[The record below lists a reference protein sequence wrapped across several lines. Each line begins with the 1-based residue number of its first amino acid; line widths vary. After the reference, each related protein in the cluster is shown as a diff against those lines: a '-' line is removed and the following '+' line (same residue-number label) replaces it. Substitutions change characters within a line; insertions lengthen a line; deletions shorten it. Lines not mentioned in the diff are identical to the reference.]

1 MAPCVVVGCY
11 PPKVGF
17 RTGNPLS
24 SEQTASDCRI
34 SGRAG
39 GQARQVCVHGWCDCD
54 QGGAGEGR
62 AIADLVAAVAGGRG
76 RCVFGCRCCDCGRS
90 LGIFVIGVPMTTQ
103 IVITSSGARIITYHA
118 TNILMC
124 LGSY

>member
-1 MAPCVVVGCY
+1 M
-11 PPKVGF
+11 
-17 RTGNPLS
+17 RLW
-24 SEQTASDCRI
+24 
-34 SGRAG
+34 SGWGGRGAG
-39 GQARQVCVHGWCDCD
+39 GGGRLIADLVAAVAGGRGRCVFVCGHG
-54 QGGAGEGR
+54 GGGR
-62 AIADLVAAVAGGRG
+62 VIADLVAAVAGGRG